1 MSTRK
6 QTEKAPLKD
15 KEKAIH
21 EIIRLRRLAD
31 KGDEKAMAELREE
44 LNARPYLWEVGN
56 VATQAEIALTKVIT
70 GGSKVLKEATNKK
83 LADLKDELMGPAP
96 TPLER
101 LLVARVVVCWL
112 QVHHADMI
120 EAQNFQKVELGG
132 YLQDRL
138 DRAHRR
144 YLSAIRTLA
153 QVRRLLIPPVQ
164 VNIGNQQVNAAH
176 ITA

>member
-1 MSTRK
+1 MTTPK
-6 QTEKAPLKD
+6 QTEKASRKD
-15 KEKAIH
+15 KTKAIH
-21 EIIRLRRLAD
+21 EVIRLRRLAD
-31 KGDEKAMAELREE
+31 RGDEKAMVELREE

-56 VATQAEIALTKVIT
+56 MATQAEIALTEVIT
-70 GGSKVLKEATNKK
+70 GGSKFLKEATNKK
-83 LADLKDELMGPAP
+83 LDDLKDELMGPAP

-120 EAQNFQKVELGG
+120 DAQNFQKVDFGG

-164 VNIGNQQVNAAH
+164 VNIGNQVNAAH